1 VDPTR
6 IPLPIQEESLDN
18 TVDIETDVEMP
29 AKMPS
34 PYGKEAPKF
43 HWEKPEELN
52 RFIRR
57 VEELFTANGVDDD
70 KEKIK
75 YLCSYADPR
84 TEREWFGM
92 NSHTEGVWAKFKK
105 EVIDSYPEAS
115 NETRGSMKELKR
127 IRDNY
132 SGISPG
138 DLSKLQAFKRSF
150 TAEAKKLRQDPPL
163 LSNHESVEFFMTP
176 LTESFRKQI
185 YNKLDIADL
194 IKPSDEIR
202 RPEDRFALDKI
213 VETAVSIAQG
223 SQASYGSLDPTPLG
237 GQSERNLRAKMK
249 LEDDLVGNILA
260 NLQDQQRNSEKT
272 VMGAIEQMNK
282 NFQQVQH
289 QLQQNNSRQAAYTH
303 QAPVVQ
309 NFPNQSYQ
317 PQGSRQPMTFKP
329 MNNAAGNSCFYCGEE
344 GHMRDECVHRNEHAL
359 KGWITIDGRGRTLL
373 PDGRPIPFASN
384 TTQRVRVE
392 ALNGAARVEKPSAGV
407 SQNLMMGRPGI
418 LQLSHA
424 ITTPA
429 PQHQGEIEDELEK
442 YDLNDLYQFLATRSG
457 RGTAVEDEFE
467 EGFR

>member
-1 VDPTR
+1 MDPTS
-6 IPLPIQEESLDN
+6 IPLPIQEEDESD
-18 TVDIETDVEMP
+18 TMP
-29 AKMPS
+29 SKMPN
-34 PYGKEAPKF
+34 PFGKEAPKF
-43 HWEKPEELN
+43 NWDKPEELN

-57 VEELFTANGVDDD
+57 VKELFTTHEVNDD

-75 YLCSYADPR
+75 HLCSYADSR

-92 NSHTEGVWAKFKK
+92 NSYAAGTFEDFVK
-105 EVIDSYPEAS
+105 EIIESYPEAS

-132 SGISPG
+132 TGISPG
-138 DLSKLQAFKRSF
+138 DLSKLQAFKRSYI
-150 TAEAKKLRQDPPL
+150 AEAKKLLQEPPL
-163 LSNHESVEFFMTP
+163 LSNHESVEYFMTP

-185 YNKLDIADL
+185 YNKLDIVDL
-194 IKPSDEIR
+194 LKPSDKAR
-202 RPEDRFALDKI
+202 RPEDRFALAKV

-237 GQSERNLRAKMK
+237 SRSDRDLRARVK
-249 LEDDLVGNILA
+249 LEDDLIGNIMA
-260 NLQDQQRNSEKT
+260 NLQDQQKLSEKA

-282 NFQQVQH
+282 NFQQVQQ
-289 QLQQNNSRQAAYTH
+289 QLQQNNNRQV
-303 QAPVVQ
+303 PVVQ
-309 NFPNQSYQ
+309 NFPSQSYQ
-317 PQGSRQPMTFKP
+317 PQGPRPSMMLRPSAKP
-329 MNNAAGNSCFYCGEE
+329 HDNCFYCGEE
-344 GHMRDECVHRNEHAL
+344 GHMRDECEHRHEHIR
-359 KGWITIDGRGRTLL
+359 KGWVTLDAKGRTLL

-384 TTQRVRVE
+384 STQRMRIE
-392 ALNGAARVEKPSAGV
+392 SLNGAARVEKTSAGV
-407 SQNLMMGRPGI
+407 SQNLVMGRPGI

-424 ITTPA
+424 VATPA